1 MNKIALQK
9 PTKQQIL
16 SFLKYALIVVMG
28 NAICSAGSAF
38 FIIPHGFI
46 IGGTTGLGIF
56 VRNLI
61 AEDVVWREWAV
72 SITVYAANISL
83 FLLGAFLL
91 GRKFAAATLAGTLL
105 YPSFLSVY
113 KLIENAY
120 ETRFNAP
127 LCADQPILA
136 ALYGGILFG
145 VGVGMVVRVDAST
158 GGTDV
163 PPLIFHHYFG
173 WPVSVTMW
181 AVDMSVILLEFIGTV
196 ITGSLVDG
204 FGVLY
209 FGLFIAIIEAIVIDK
224 VSPIGMKKTQVKI
237 ISKKYREIRD
247 MILNRLNRGVTVL
260 FGQTGYLKE
269 KRFVIL
275 TIVSNRELV
284 KLKEEVQKIDPEAF
298 MTISVISEVRGRGFS
313 SKGIKLPK
321 DMEAQDDLTEVDE
334 NTVQT
339 QVQS

>member
-1 MNKIALQK
+1 MKKIALHK
-9 PTKQQIL
+9 PTKEQIL
-16 SFLKYALIVVMG
+16 SFLKYALIVVLG
-28 NAICSAGSAF
+28 NAVCSAGSAF

-72 SITVYAANISL
+72 SITVYVANISL

-91 GRKFAAATLAGTLL
+91 GKKFAAATLAGTLL
-105 YPSFLSVY
+105 YPSFLSAFE
-113 KLIENAY
+113 IMENAY
-120 ETRFNAP
+120 EMQFNAP

-136 ALYGGILFG
+136 ALYGAILYG
-145 VGVGMVVRVDAST
+145 AGVGMVVRVGAST

-163 PPLIFHHYFG
+163 PPLIFHHFFG

-181 AVDMSVILLEFIGTV
+181 CVDMSVIFLEFIGTV
-196 ITGSLVDG
+196 IIGSLVEG
-204 FGVLY
+204 LGTLY
-209 FGLFIAIIEAIVIDK
+209 FGLFIAIIAAIIIDK

-237 ISKKYREIRD
+237 VSKKYSEIRD
-247 MILNRLNRGVTVL
+247 LILNRLHRGVTVL

-313 SKGIKLPK
+313 SKSVMLPR
-321 DMEAQDDLTEVDE
+321 DMEAQDDLTEVD
-334 NTVQT
+334 Q
-339 QVQS
+339 Q